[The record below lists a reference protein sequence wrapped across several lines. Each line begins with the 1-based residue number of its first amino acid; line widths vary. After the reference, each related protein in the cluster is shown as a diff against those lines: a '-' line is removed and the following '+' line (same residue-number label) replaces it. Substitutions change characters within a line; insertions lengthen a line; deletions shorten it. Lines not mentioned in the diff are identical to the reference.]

1 MLPKKAV
8 DKLTIERRIIAA
20 RQRQRLVDREAV
32 RDRVVELW
40 PTMSIR
46 DIAIELDITVNGVIK
61 DAELRGLPSR
71 PIARQP

>member
-1 MLPKKAV
+1 VMLHKS
-8 DKLTIERRIIAA
+8 TIESRIIAENA
-20 RQRQRLVDREAV
+20 RQRRADRDAV

-46 DIAIELDITVNGVIK
+46 DIAIELDIPVNAVIN
-61 DAELRGLPSR
+61 DAELRGLGSR

>member
-1 MLPKKAV
+1 MLHKS
-8 DKLTIERRIIAA
+8 TIESRIIAENA
-20 RQRQRLVDREAV
+20 RQRRADRDAV

-46 DIAIELDITVNGVIK
+46 DIAIELDIPVNGVIN
-61 DAELRGLPSR
+61 DAELRGLGSR